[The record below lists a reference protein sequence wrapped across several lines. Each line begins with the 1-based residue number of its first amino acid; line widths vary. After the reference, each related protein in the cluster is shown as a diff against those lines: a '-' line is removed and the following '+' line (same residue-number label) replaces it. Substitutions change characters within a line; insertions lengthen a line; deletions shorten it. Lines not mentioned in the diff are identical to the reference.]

1 MSKIVKKVLELKE
14 NGVKMLELP
23 EEKSYHVYIGKYTE
37 RYGYADKY
45 RSECDEFISDKIG
58 VMSSSEYIVDYENI
72 KKIRKELSL
81 IMGIKESIY
90 SENKKGLK
98 LSEIVKELK
107 TRLGW
112 SESGE
117 YRCTFVL
124 IYKYVSLEIEWFY

>member
-14 NGVKMLELP
+14 NGAKILELP

-37 RYGYADKY
+37 RY
-45 RSECDEFISDKIG
+45 ECDEFISDKIG

-81 IMGIKESIY
+81 IMGIKEGIY